1 MPYGQG
7 QMLGAG
13 VDPRMFVQDYSGF
26 ARAAEIQAQGM
37 ANLGA
42 SIGQGIK
49 DFEKARKERK
59 EIDAEIKSISA
70 GIESASKMG
79 KDLGIDIGG
88 YLAPVQAKIND
99 PNTSPIEALALGR
112 TAAQQ
117 ISNAFTLGIGAQ
129 ERQIAREK
137 AMADAIM
144 KQQQLGL
151 QERQVQASEYKASQT
166 GKPSYEIK
174 KATVTTPTGEVLE
187 RDMPFNPK
195 TGRFFDAAAGKEIQ
209 DINAWGLG
217 QPAYAE
223 DMPPTSQIDYEQ
235 LPSAGNWGFTSKTR
249 DLLPKSTPDARQ
261 VSLDFNAAASKDAKG
276 VEIIIPNDA
285 SAIERAAAMDYVN
298 QTKQFFSERGVD
310 VPVRG
315 VRTAKENGRGTPG
328 RFHTEPFFVGHAEA
342 RKVMESDPDGYA
354 KVLANTLGRIPNV
367 TFIPPHKTNDP
378 GAASGNFNER
388 DFAKNAIIP
397 ALERLSRG
405 DLSQQAKGTPEQQA
419 EIARMIQEGAGMA
432 TAQMIPRGSMP
443 TEPRMAQPQP
453 PVQQAPQYQVRPGFV
468 PVKSEQKAVQIVK
481 GPEAEKLGLDPM
493 GTYKVQMNPDGSIAD
508 AQVMSAPPTAEQKQ
522 KSEIAKYEMQQQT
535 AVTKDKSERFV
546 NMLNELK
553 NHEGFSGL
561 FGATITPTWIPGT
574 DAADAK
580 VLFEQIEAMGFME
593 AIKDMKGMGALS
605 DAEGSRASAAFIG
618 IKPDMSEKA
627 AKAKIDEVI
636 QYIQKGQE
644 RITGNKLVNPD
655 GTPQTDADKAA
666 SEANSYFN
674 RRRNP

>member
-1 MPYGQG
+1 MALFGGQVQTTPYQAPDYGPSVAAARDLAMAGAQGIAGMVGQVG
-7 QMLGAG
+7 DYFKQQGEKKKLVKQSSLQIDAALQLFPDLAPSLQG
-13 VDPRMFVQDYSGF
+13 VKERMKDENIPL
-26 ARAAEIQAQGM
+26 ADRAAEAEVV
-37 ANLGA
+37 ANLINMGVGEMRNRA
-42 SIGQGIK
+42 SMS
-49 DFEKARKERK
+49 F
-59 EIDAEIKSISA
+59 
-70 GIESASKMG
+70 
-79 KDLGIDIGG
+79 
-88 YLAPVQAKIND
+88 
-99 PNTSPIEALALGR
+99 
-112 TAAQQ
+112 QQ
-117 ISNAFTLGIGAQ
+117 Q
-129 ERQIAREK
+129 Q

-195 TGRFFDAAAGKEIQ
+195 TGRFFDAAAGKEIL
-209 DINAWGLG
+209 DINEWGLG
-217 QPAYAE
+217 RPAYAE

-261 VSLDFNAAASKDAKG
+261 VSLDFNAAASQNAKG

-298 QTKQFFSERGVD
+298 QTKQYFADRGVD

-354 KVLANTLGRIPNV
+354 QVLANTLGRIPNV

-378 GAASGNFNER
+378 GAASGSFNER

-419 EIARMIQEGAGMA
+419 EIARMIQEGSGMA
-432 TAQMIPRGSMP
+432 TSQMAPSGAMP
-443 TEPRMAQPQP
+443 TEPRMAQTQPQP
-453 PVQQAPQYQVRPGFV
+453 TQQASQYQVRPGFV
-468 PVKSEQKAVQIVK
+468 PVRSEQKAVQIVK
-481 GPEAEKLGLDPM
+481 GQEAEKLGLDPM
-493 GTYKVQMNPDGSIAD
+493 GTYKVQINPDGSIAD
-508 AQVMSAPPTAEQKQ
+508 AQVMSAPPTAMQKQ
-522 KSEIAKYEMQQQT
+522 EAELASKEAQQQ
-535 AVTKDKSERFV
+535 AVVLKDKSDRFV
-546 NMLNELK
+546 KTLEKLRDHK
-553 NHEGFSGL
+553 GFSRL
-561 FGATITPTWIPGT
+561 FGTTWLSPEIGGT
-574 DAADAK
+574 AGAGAK
-580 VLFEQIEAMGFME
+580 TLYKQVEAMGFME

-605 DAEGSRASAAFIG
+605 DAEGSRASIAFNG
-618 IKPDMSEKA
+618 LDPDMPEADAKA
-627 AKAKIDEVI
+627 AIADLIDVI
-636 QYIQKGQE
+636 KLGQQ
-644 RITGNKLVNPD
+644 RLTGNKLVNPD
-655 GTPQTDADKAA
+655 GTPKTDADQAA
-666 SEANSYFN
+666 LEANSYFN